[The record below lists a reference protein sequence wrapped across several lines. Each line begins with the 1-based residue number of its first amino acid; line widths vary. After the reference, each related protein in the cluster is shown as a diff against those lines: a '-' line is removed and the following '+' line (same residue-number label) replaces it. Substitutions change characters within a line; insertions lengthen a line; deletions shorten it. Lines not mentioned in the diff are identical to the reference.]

1 MTTPT
6 YYTPEL
12 EEFCIGFL
20 YEYKWNSWNG
30 YFEKTDEWIKEEFL
44 GAGGSQLNEETEIDC
59 IEECIKKGTLR
70 VKHLDREDIE
80 GEGWATDESRNALG
94 ALKFVFLPQPE
105 PNTMT
110 FFGVLPYVIY
120 FHQGY
125 VQLCKAG
132 TDESVLQLKILNL
145 TEFRKLMKQLRIK
158 KP

>member
-80 GEGWATDESRNALG
+80 GEGWGFDQETKDGQFFYFGQWDDWALILGGRNEN
-94 ALKFVFLPQPE
+94 PQR
-105 PNTMT
+105 
-110 FFGVLPYVIY
+110 VHIY
-120 FHQGY
+120 RMNHEQECFCG
-125 VQLCKAG
+125 
-132 TDESVLQLKILNL
+132 IINNI
-145 TEFRKLMKQLRIK
+145 TEFRKLMKQLGIK